1 MYVIFFTLGFC
12 LFIFSFCC
20 SFIKNEKEKLPGYL
34 LVILGAISGMLI
46 MLGRND
52 FIEQHTNIPTALD
65 VYQDKTTLQ
74 ITYRDSIPVDTVV
87 VFK

>member
-20 SFIKNEKEKLPGYL
+20 SFIKNDLDKIPEYV
-34 LVILGAISGMLI
+34 LVIISAISGILL